1 MQRRLAI
8 GIGIALAAIP
18 WPAAADPAPTT
29 GAGVIDCLWSG
40 TPPSFQQ
47 SFSGSVD
54 SSHFDALLDAYTPT
68 DEQLVALADHC
79 RLTGSA
85 DQPAPQIAALA
96 IMSRARLTWAQ
107 ARLTTVYKLTP
118 GQLEDAWK
126 LVPPEGRA
134 VFSRFMQTLDPDLFS
149 QLNAPFTAF
158 AAALHASD
166 PDEVATVTA
175 YLYGRSLLEALESG
189 PPSAHP

>member
-18 WPAAADPAPTT
+18 WLAAADPAPTT

-96 IMSRARLTWAQ
+96 IMSRAEKERIPLHGSAISM
-107 ARLTTVYKLTP
+107 AKGDPAP
-118 GQLEDAWK
+118 GEERIE
-126 LVPPEGRA
+126 VPFRMLAMPITLRA
-134 VFSRFMQTLDPDLFS
+134 
-149 QLNAPFTAF
+149 
-158 AAALHASD
+158 
-166 PDEVATVTA
+166 
-175 YLYGRSLLEALESG
+175 
-189 PPSAHP
+189 